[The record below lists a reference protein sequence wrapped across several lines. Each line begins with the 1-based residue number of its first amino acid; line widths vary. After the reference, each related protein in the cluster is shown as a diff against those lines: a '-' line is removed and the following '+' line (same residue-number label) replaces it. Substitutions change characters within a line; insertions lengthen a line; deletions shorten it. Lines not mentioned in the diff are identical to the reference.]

1 MRKSRK
7 YIYVE
12 CFYEN
17 VVLHAV
23 LEPATPFSIVL
34 LLGRFSYHLPIS
46 DPSISVVFVLAISS
60 IILLHSSCSDYSL
73 QVIVSA
79 NLISYSLLL
88 LSATLVI
95 TRNK

>member
-7 YIYVE
+7 YDIYIE

-34 LLGRFSYHLPIS
+34 LLGRFSYQLSIS

-60 IILLHSSCSDYSL
+60 IILFPHYTVGAQTIPC
-73 QVIVSA
+73 
-79 NLISYSLLL
+79 
-88 LSATLVI
+88 
-95 TRNK
+95 R